1 MKIMDEISKWI
12 DYYNAKGVEINSF
25 NIAYLL
31 KSDDIEFPGYSD
43 GEVLYFIKLY
53 LNEPILVPLQL
64 LVDITDTLQRTTHLH
79 NFVGDDLG
87 ERARNTLAELQAYL

>member
-43 GEVLYFIKLY
+43 GEVLYFIKLC
-53 LNEPILVPLQL
+53 LNEEVPIPMQL
-64 LVDITDTLQRTTHLH
+64 LVDVADTLQRTTHLH
-79 NFVGDDLG
+79 NFAGDDLG
-87 ERARNTLAELQAYL
+87 ERARNTLEELKAYL

>member
-43 GEVLYFIKLY
+43 GEVLYFIKLC
-53 LNEPILVPLQL
+53 LNEEVPIPMQL
-64 LVDITDTLQRTTHLH
+64 LVDVADTLQRTTHLH
-79 NFVGDDLG
+79 NFAWDDLG
-87 ERARNTLAELQAYL
+87 ERARNTLEELKAYL